1 MEFVQQQKAAL
12 RLLEGIEQGS
22 MSASDSS
29 ELVENADPALVYL
42 IFTWLRNR
50 YGANDPASDAVL
62 GRLRAVSQLG
72 TVAKKMKDGQ
82 TDPVVE
88 WFEDEH
94 SYRDLGSR
102 EFITLIV
109 EKLEG

>member
-1 MEFVQQQKAAL
+1 MEFVQQTRTAL

-22 MSASDSS
+22 MSAQDSA
-29 ELVENADPALVYL
+29 EIVDDADPALVYL

-72 TVAKKMKDGQ
+72 SVASKMKTGQ
-82 TDPVVE
+82 KDPVVE

-94 SYRDLGSR
+94 SYRDLAAK
-102 EFITLIV
+102 EFVSLVV
-109 EKLEG
+109 EKIEG